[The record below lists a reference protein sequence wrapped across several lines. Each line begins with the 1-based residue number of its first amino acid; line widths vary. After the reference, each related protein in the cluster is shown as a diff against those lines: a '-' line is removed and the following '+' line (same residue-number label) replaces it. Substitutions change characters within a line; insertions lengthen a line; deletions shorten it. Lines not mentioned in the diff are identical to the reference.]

1 MHDDNPLILERSRAA
16 MARAREVIPGGVN
29 SPVRALRAV
38 GGDPFFAAGGD
49 GAWIFDEDGNR
60 YVDLVLS
67 WGPLIL
73 GHRHPAVVQALQGV
87 LSRGFAFGAPTV
99 GEVDLAEAVR
109 KAFPSM
115 ERVRLVNSG
124 TEATMSAVRVAR
136 GFTGRPKLVKFEGCY
151 HGHADYLLVKAG
163 SGAMTFGT
171 PDSAGVPPE
180 FAAHTI
186 TLPYNDPE
194 ALRACFETAGEQI
207 AAVIVEPYVGNMG
220 VVSPSPAFVTALQ
233 EVPRAHGALLIF
245 DEVMTGFRVAYG
257 GAQELLGVV
266 PDMTCL
272 GKVIGGGLPV
282 GAYGGRR
289 EIMEQVSPVGPVYQA
304 GTLSGNPL
312 SVAAGLAT
320 LGVLA
325 QTRPYERLD
334 QTGARL
340 CAGLAERAA
349 AAGIPVTINR
359 LGSMFTV
366 FFTDRPVTDL
376 AGAKSCDTERF
387 GRFYHRMRQRGVS
400 LPPSQ
405 FEAAFLSAAH
415 DDDEIDRILD
425 AAQEAFAAIG

>member
-1 MHDDNPLILERSRAA
+1 MHGDSPLILERSRAA
-16 MARAREVIPGGVN
+16 MERARDVIPGGVN

-38 GGDPFFAAGGD
+38 GGEPFFAAGGD

-73 GHRHPAVVQALQGV
+73 GHRHPAVVQALAGV

-109 KAFPSM
+109 EAVPSM
-115 ERVRLVNSG
+115 EAVRLVNSG
-124 TEATMSAVRVAR
+124 TEATMSAVRLAR

-171 PDSAGVPPE
+171 PDSAGVPAE

-186 TLPYNDPE
+186 TVPYNDPD
-194 ALRACFETAGEQI
+194 ALRAAFAAAGDQI

-220 VVSPSPAFVTALQ
+220 VVLPTPAFLAALQ
-233 EVPRAHGALLIF
+233 EVPRAHGALLIL

-257 GAQELLGVV
+257 GAQELLGVK
-266 PDMTCL
+266 PDLTCL

-289 EIMEQVSPVGPVYQA
+289 EIMDQVSPMGPVYQA

-325 QTRPYERLD
+325 QTRPYTRLD

-340 CAGLAERAA
+340 CAGLADRAK
-349 AAGIPVTINR
+349 AAGVPVTINR
-359 LGSMFTV
+359 IGSMFTV
-366 FFTDRPVTDL
+366 FFTDRPVADL
-376 AGAKSCDTERF
+376 SGAKACDVERF
-387 GRFYHRMRQRGVS
+387 GRFYHRMRQGGVS

-405 FEAAFLSAAH
+405 FEAAFLSIAH
-415 DDDEIDRILD
+415 GDDEIERILEV
-425 AAQEAFAAIG
+425 AEVAFREIA